1 MNDLNRLSL
10 EQLLSERD
18 HRTIDPGV
26 FKNVVNMALK
36 WSDHTTRQQMLWDL
50 ERQVKP
56 EAKPVLEMT
65 KYEPGE

>member
-1 MNDLNRLSL
+1 MNDLTRPLL

-36 WSDHTTRQQMLWDL
+36 WSDHTVRQQMLWDL
-50 ERQVKP
+50 EKQAVPQVKP
-56 EAKPVLEMT
+56 YMEVV